1 MQRFVR
7 PSQRTASV
15 LLSKRSP
22 QQKQNWRT
30 SFNARQF
37 PCRSRTSC
45 YLALS
50 VLFLICTL
58 FSINNKCKNAVLQAV
73 SFGDLS
79 LKIKKPSVSQNLVNP
94 AKKTKISSKYTPI
107 LGEMLQLCAAPL
119 INHTYPKDHNG
130 NSEIHV

>member
-1 MQRFVR
+1 MQWFVR

-94 AKKTKISSKYTPI
+94 AKKTENQLKIYTHLGRNASIVCSPI
-107 LGEMLQLCAAPL
+107 NQSYLPQG
-119 INHTYPKDHNG
+119 
-130 NSEIHV
+130 S